1 MAIVKITPVELD
13 EVNVPSA
20 EVATDA
26 LTTAVDATA
35 GAYYEH
41 RERDDKYLIIAQN
54 ANSSAAKKLT
64 IKKGNGIQ
72 GVVDKVVSIAAGKTI
87 FINIESGRFKNVS
100 GDNKGK
106 VILTGESAD
115 IKVAVVK
122 LP

>member
-13 EVNVPSA
+13 EVNVQSA
-20 EVATDA
+20 EVATSA

-41 RERDDKYLIIAQN
+41 KERDDKYLIIASN
-54 ANSSAAKKLT
+54 ANTSAAKTLT

-72 GVVDKVVSIAAGKTI
+72 GVADKVISIGAGKTV

-100 GDNKGK
+100 GDNKGM
-106 VILTGESAD
+106 VILMGESAD

>member
-13 EVNVPSA
+13 EVNIPSE
-20 EVATDA
+20 EVASSA
-26 LTTAVDATA
+26 LTTAVDATD

-54 ANSSAAKKLT
+54 ANTSAAKKLT

-72 GVVDKVVSIAAGKTI
+72 GVVDKEVSIGAGKTV

-100 GDNKGK
+100 GDNKGR
-106 VILTGESAD
+106 VILAGESAD